1 MTTIEKPRQR
11 LDSSYTS
18 TASGVLMPAEPK
30 KGNSHVF
37 SFGEPESVLSDN
49 MCDWLGVFADS
60 NGYWYIP
67 PVSLVGLAKTMNANG
82 THASVLEFKQNQL
95 LASFKDNSMIAHR
108 EARAAFKDFE
118 VFDNAY
124 FLAIR
129 NFLGGIN
136 RYVRLPAINMR
147 VGTEDNYYLLNSNG
161 SWTEYDASDIIHL
174 NGGDIRQSIYG
185 VPTYFS
191 GLNSIMLGEA
201 ATLFRL
207 KYYKNGAHTG
217 YILLTFDLEDDKAED
232 IEDAMKQSKGP
243 GNHRSMF
250 INMPASV
257 AGKPGYMKDRVQL
270 IPVGD
275 FGNRDEFDKIKNI
288 TQQDV
293 LNVHR
298 VPAGLAS
305 IMANNAAGHGDLKN
319 VREVYYDCETIP
331 KQAIWQELNEQLPQ
345 RAKIGFN
352 EPRWLVDVKANK

>member
-1 MTTIEKPRQR
+1 MTTTKPRQR
-11 LDSSYTS
+11 IDSSYTS

-30 KGNSHVF
+30 KSNSHVF
-37 SFGEPESVLSDN
+37 SFGEPESVLSGN

-95 LASFKDNSMIAHR
+95 LASFKDNPMIAHR
-108 EARAAFKDFE
+108 EARTAFKDFE

-147 VGTEDNYYLLNSNG
+147 VGTEDNYYLLNNNG
-161 SWTEYDASDIIHL
+161 SWTEYAAADIIHL

-191 GLNSIMLGEA
+191 GINSIMLGEA

-232 IEDAMKQSKGP
+232 IENAMKQSKGP

-352 EPRWLVDVKANK
+352 EPRWLVDTKAEKA

>member
-1 MTTIEKPRQR
+1 MTTTKPRQR
-11 LDSSYTS
+11 IDSSYTS

-30 KGNSHVF
+30 KSNSHVF
-37 SFGEPESVLSDN
+37 SFGEPESVLSGN

-95 LASFKDNSMIAHR
+95 LASFKDNPMIAHR
-108 EARAAFKDFE
+108 EARTAFKDFE

-161 SWTEYDASDIIHL
+161 SWTEYAAADIIHL

-191 GLNSIMLGEA
+191 GINSIMLGEA

-232 IEDAMKQSKGP
+232 IENAMKQSKGP

-331 KQAIWQELNEQLPQ
+331 KQAIWQELNEQLPA

-352 EPRWLVDVKANK
+352 EPRWLVDTKAEKA